1 MTIHGSAVANF
12 DREARQEPRGKSSYG
27 IAMDRS
33 DALETFLLTNWT
45 GPFAPETQRSV
56 LAALEAGKVVAMPN
70 LAFGVEAAEK
80 KFLSPSISGD
90 GRKNIS
96 LDPTT
101 REISNTKLS
110 GEESKALAAMID
122 RFGRSAHQLLRDL
135 LPTYAPRLIRA
146 RTSYR
151 PNEIAGRA
159 YSPRKDDT
167 RLHVDAFPSRP
178 SHGQRILRFFANI
191 ADDGAPRH
199 WRVGEPFQDFAR
211 KFASR
216 VKAPPPGS
224 AWLLSQLGITK
235 GKRSAYD
242 HYMLRL
248 HDLGKLD
255 ADYQA
260 KADKLDVNFNSGSV
274 WFCFT
279 DQVLHAALS
288 GHAALEQTFYV
299 PVEAMTSPSTAPLRV
314 LETLTGRTLA

>member
-1 MTIHGSAVANF
+1 
-12 DREARQEPRGKSSYG
+12 
-27 IAMDRS
+27 MDRAEAIES
-33 DALETFLLTNWT
+33 LAWESWT
-45 GPFAPETQRSV
+45 GPVPAEMQRRA
-56 LAALEAGKVVAMPN
+56 LAALEAGKVIALPH
-70 LAFGVEAAEK
+70 LAFGVQLSEK

-96 LDPTT
+96 LDPKSG
-101 REISNTKLS
+101 ELGNAKLS
-110 GEESKALAAMID
+110 GDEAAALAAMID
-122 RFGRSAHQLLRDL
+122 RFGRSAHQLLQAL
-135 LPTYAPRLIRA
+135 LPTYAPRLNRA

-178 SHGQRILRFFANI
+178 SNGQRILRFFANI
-191 ADDGAPRH
+191 AEDGAPRH
-199 WRVGEPFQDFAR
+199 WRVGEPFASFAK
-211 KFASR
+211 KFVPRIKGPA
-216 VKAPPPGS
+216 PGS
-224 AWLLSQLGITK
+224 AWLMSQLGVTK

-242 HYMLRL
+242 HYMLSL

-255 ADYQA
+255 TDYQA
-260 KADKLDVNFNSGSV
+260 KADKLDVNFNAGSV

-299 PVEAMTSPSTAPLRV
+299 PVEAMTSPSSAPLRV
-314 LETLTGRTLA
+314 LETLTGRRLT

>member
-1 MTIHGSAVANF
+1 
-12 DREARQEPRGKSSYG
+12 
-27 IAMDRS
+27 MDKD
-33 DALETFLLTNWT
+33 DALETVPLESWT
-45 GPFAPETQRSV
+45 GPFPLEAQRRV
-56 LAALEAGKVVAMPN
+56 LSALEAGKVVVLPH
-70 LAFGVEAAEK
+70 LAFAVQAAEK

-96 LDPTT
+96 LDPATGA
-101 REISNTKLS
+101 IGNAKLT
-110 GEESKALAAMID
+110 GEDATALAAIID
-122 RFGRSAHQLLRDL
+122 RFGRSAHQLLQDL
-135 LPTYAPRLIRA
+135 LPSYAPRLVRA

-178 SHGQRILRFFANI
+178 SNGQRILRFFANI

-199 WRVGEPFQDFAR
+199 WRVGEPFPSFAK
-211 KFASR
+211 KFVPR
-216 VKAPPPGS
+216 IKAPAPGS

-242 HYMLRL
+242 HYMLSL

-260 KADKLDVNFNSGSV
+260 KADKLDVNFDAGSV

-299 PVEAMTSPSTAPLRV
+299 PVEAMTSPSATPLRV
-314 LETLTGRTLA
+314 LEALTGRTLT

>member
-1 MTIHGSAVANF
+1 MNNA
-12 DREARQEPRGKSSYG
+12 
-27 IAMDRS
+27 
-33 DALETFLLTNWT
+33 DALESFSMSSWT
-45 GPFAPETQRSV
+45 GPFPPETQRRA
-56 LAALEAGKVVAMPN
+56 LAALEAGKVVALPN
-70 LAFGVEAAEK
+70 LGFAVEAAEK

-96 LDPTT
+96 LDPKT
-101 REISNTKLS
+101 REINNAKLN
-110 GEESKALAAMID
+110 GEEAAALAAMID
-122 RFGRSAHQLLRDL
+122 RFGRSAHQLLHAL
-135 LPTYAPRLIRA
+135 LPSYGPRLVRA

-178 SHGQRILRFFANI
+178 SNGQRILRFFANI

-199 WRVGEPFQDFAR
+199 WRVGEPFENFAK
-211 KFASR
+211 KFVPRINGPA
-216 VKAPPPGS
+216 PGS
-224 AWLLSQLGITK
+224 AWLMAQLGITK

-242 HYMLRL
+242 HYMLSL

-260 KADKLDVNFNSGSV
+260 KADKLDVNFNAGSV
-274 WFCFT
+274 WFCYT

-299 PVEAMTSPSTAPLRV
+299 PVEAMTSPSSAPLRV
-314 LETLTGRTLA
+314 LETLTGRRLA

>member
-1 MTIHGSAVANF
+1 
-12 DREARQEPRGKSSYG
+12 
-27 IAMDRS
+27 MDRA
-33 DALETFLLTNWT
+33 DVIETVPLTRWT
-45 GPFAPETQRSV
+45 GPFPPETQRIA
-56 LAALEAGKVVAMPN
+56 LAALEAGKVIAMPH
-70 LAFGVEAAEK
+70 LAFAVEAAEK
-80 KFLSPSISGD
+80 KFLSPAISGD

-96 LDPTT
+96 LDPKSQ
-101 REISNTKLS
+101 EISNAKLS
-110 GEESKALAAMID
+110 GDESRALAVMID
-122 RFGRSAHQLLRDL
+122 RFGRSAHQLLQEL
-135 LPTYAPRLIRA
+135 LPAYAPRLVRA

-178 SHGQRILRFFANI
+178 SNGQRILRFFANI

-199 WRVGEPFQDFAR
+199 WRVGEPFENFAK
-211 KFASR
+211 KFVSR
-216 VKAPPPGS
+216 VNGPAPGS
-224 AWLLSQLGITK
+224 AWLMSQLGITK

-242 HYMLRL
+242 HYMLSL

-255 ADYQA
+255 ADYQVN
-260 KADKLDVNFNSGSV
+260 ADKLDVNFGAGSV

-299 PVEAMTSPSTAPLRV
+299 PVEAMAIQSTAPLRV
-314 LETLTGRTLA
+314 LEALTGRTLA

>member
-1 MTIHGSAVANF
+1 MDSAN
-12 DREARQEPRGKSSYG
+12 
-27 IAMDRS
+27 
-33 DALETFLLTNWT
+33 ALASFSLDTWT
-45 GPFAPETQRSV
+45 GPLPPETQRRA
-56 LAALEAGKVVAMPN
+56 LAALEAAKVIALPHLVFAI
-70 LAFGVEAAEK
+70 EAAEK
-80 KFLSPSISGD
+80 KFLSPYISGD
-90 GRKNIS
+90 ARKNIS
-96 LDPTT
+96 LDPKT

-110 GEESKALAAMID
+110 GDDVLALAAMID
-122 RFGRSAHQLLRDL
+122 RFGRSAQQLLQAL
-135 LPTYAPRLIRA
+135 LPSYAPRLVRA

-178 SHGQRILRFFANI
+178 SNGQRILRFFANI
-191 ADDGAPRH
+191 ADDGAARR
-199 WRVGEPFQDFAR
+199 WRVGEPFEIFAK
-211 KFASR
+211 KFVPRIKGPA
-216 VKAPPPGS
+216 PGS
-224 AWLLSQLGITK
+224 AWLMSQLGITK

-242 HYMLRL
+242 HYMLSL

-260 KADKLDVNFNSGSV
+260 KADKLDVSFNAGSA

-288 GHAALEQTFYV
+288 GQAALEQTFYV
-299 PVEAMTSPSTAPLRV
+299 PVEAMTSPMNAPLRV